1 MKDIQLF
8 SAQNW
13 GFFRYI
19 SSYFHE
25 SKRFFRWIWKALF
38 PWLTARTKNW
48 KIVELWAISDNFGKS
63 CKISGKKWENLRKTW
78 SGDRRISENLGKN
91 RNILKKTGEFRE
103 KWENLREN
111 LRKTSNG
118 DERIWENLRK
128 NWKILIQT
136 GKLLKKTE
144 NLRKNWKILKQN
156 WKIWKKSKNLVRNE
170 KKPQMKPENFEEK
183 SEKIFGKKK
192 KKKGPEKW
200 GKNIQ
205 K

>member
-1 MKDIQLF
+1 M
-8 SAQNW
+8 
-13 GFFRYI
+13 
-19 SSYFHE
+19 
-25 SKRFFRWIWKALF
+25 
-38 PWLTARTKNW
+38 
-48 KIVELWAISDNFGKS
+48 
-63 CKISGKKWENLRKTW
+63 
-78 SGDRRISENLGKN
+78 
-91 RNILKKTGEFRE
+91 KKTGEFRE

-192 KKKGPEKW
+192 KKKKGPEKW